1 MADQITGEKCGGQT
15 TIGGLHVIAQRNF
28 FGAQLES
35 FECDLA
41 VPFLDDPDQPF
52 RGIFI
57 RAPVIV
63 KLLNN
68 DDEDSERNKNI
79 SEESERRRL
88 LTSPHNGELK
98 PAEQIRE
105 KPVVLAQISEGNSD
119 TSATNYYL
127 IICY

>member
-35 FECDLA
+35 FECDVA

-79 SEESERRRL
+79 GEESVRQRL
-88 LTSPHNGELK
+88 LASPHNGELE
-98 PAEQIRE
+98 PAEEMRE
-105 KPVVLAQISEGNSD
+105 KPVVLAEISEGNSD
-119 TSATNYYL
+119 TSATKHL